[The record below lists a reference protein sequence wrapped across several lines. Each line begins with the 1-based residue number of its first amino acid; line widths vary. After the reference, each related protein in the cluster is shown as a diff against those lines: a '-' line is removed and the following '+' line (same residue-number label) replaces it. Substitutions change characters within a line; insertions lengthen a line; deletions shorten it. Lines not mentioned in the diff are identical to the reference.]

1 MQKIAYRPEE
11 RTPFFASVYDHD
23 EGRFPLHARLP
34 EEIVMAAQGLRYWAA
49 FLAASDKASLE
60 AAADSVAQ
68 DLIHVRE
75 DVVMASLAIG
85 LPVGGEL
92 TTPGLGIPI

>member
-1 MQKIAYRPEE
+1 MHEITYRPEE
-11 RTPFFASVYDHD
+11 RTPQFAALHHHD
-23 EGRFPLHARLP
+23 DRFPLHPRLP
-34 EEIVMAAQGLRYWAA
+34 EEIIMAVQGLRYWARY
-49 FLAASDKASLE
+49 LVSSDKASLA
-60 AAADSVAQ
+60 AAADSVAR